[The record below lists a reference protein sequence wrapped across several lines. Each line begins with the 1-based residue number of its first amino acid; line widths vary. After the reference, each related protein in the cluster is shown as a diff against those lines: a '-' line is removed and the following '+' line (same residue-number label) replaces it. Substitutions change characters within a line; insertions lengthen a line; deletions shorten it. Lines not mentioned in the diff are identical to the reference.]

1 VAIFAFYARLELPR
15 TREHTGQTA
24 SVPGAVT
31 RFCASCDIPL
41 YHSRSRMFSSS
52 IGRTAGPA
60 SQAAGAGDACG
71 VSDDNMLTLLQANS
85 ACVCRRG
92 GADLELSHQGSESLH
107 RTSGRCRIRRPRNVW
122 YRPAT
127 WPKLMAYSISIIQN
141 ADYLTPQQKRDIL
154 YNNDAR
160 FLRLDGK

>member
-1 VAIFAFYARLELPR
+1 MRFMQGWSYHALGNIRDRQQASLAQSPGFARVVIYLSTIPGHACSPLLLEELLARHPKLR
-15 TREHTGQTA
+15 VQVMH
-24 SVPGAVT
+24 
-31 RFCASCDIPL
+31 
-41 YHSRSRMFSSS
+41 
-52 IGRTAGPA
+52 AGYPMI
-60 SQAAGAGDACG
+60 
-71 VSDDNMLTLLQANS
+71 DNMLTLLPANS